1 MPNRLVSAVTS
12 CDILPYFRSDHSYVY
27 LKINLPYNTPFKRS
41 FWKLN
46 TDYLSHNLL
55 QEKIKSFWSY
65 WQSQKP
71 HFQNQTVWWDGG
83 KLGLRPLLLLY
94 SKQQVILSNQKY
106 KSLHD
111 RLSALRRLNDLG
123 DQTVLPSIFEVELK
137 LQHLFD
143 SKVQGA
149 KVRARA
155 QWAEGEKSSRY
166 FFSLEK
172 KRARSSLIHGVYRQD
187 GSIAM
192 DMYDVV
198 HTFSNFYKNLFTC
211 ENLNIATQNSIL
223 QTLERS
229 LSTDEAT
236 SCEGLLSEGEC
247 LMALKGMATGKTP
260 GIDGLPAE
268 FYLTFWPLIG
278 KDFVQIANF
287 AYHHR

>member
-1 MPNRLVSAVTS
+1 MIWMPNRLVSAVTS

-83 KLGLRPLLLLY
+83 KLGLRSLLLLY

-172 KRARSSLIHGVYRQD
+172 KRARSALIHGVYRQD

-211 ENLNIATQNSIL
+211 EDLNIATQNSIL
-223 QTLERS
+223 
-229 LSTDEAT
+229 
-236 SCEGLLSEGEC
+236 
-247 LMALKGMATGKTP
+247 
-260 GIDGLPAE
+260 
-268 FYLTFWPLIG
+268 
-278 KDFVQIANF
+278 
-287 AYHHR
+287 